1 MSAIEQLTHLLP
13 DYLARQRWYQGDAP
27 AEVEIVAGEVL
38 REGVPGLVWV
48 LARVPGDAAAYQVL
62 VGLRPLS
69 ETENFLEGKGRGFL
83 GDIESDD
90 GPMLAYDALVDPLL
104 AAAFL
109 GVVAPDEHV
118 ETIRPMTVEQSNTS
132 VVYDDRLILKLF
144 RRVEDTSNPDAEVV
158 DALAAAGYD
167 GVPTPVATWRRDG
180 RDLAVVRA
188 FLSGGAD
195 GWELA
200 RTSLRDLYDRRRP
213 PEECGGDFAP
223 EASRLGQCL
232 AALHISMAKAFGAQ
246 PGQPGAWAD
255 TLRDSLVDVDIEGI
269 DAVYDELAALDPDA
283 AGASIRVHGDLHL
296 AQVLRTD
303 KGWYVLDFEGEPLL
317 PVAERVK
324 PSSPLRDVAGMLRS
338 FHYASE
344 VALIERQEASEEE
357 LAGLAQAWA
366 ARNRQAFISGY
377 RGTDDIEALLPP
389 GESWDAVLRAFELG
403 KAVYEVAYERAHRP
417 DWEHIPQRAIARLLA
432 PAP

>member
-180 RDLAVVRA
+180 RDLAVV
-188 FLSGGAD
+188 
-195 GWELA
+195 
-200 RTSLRDLYDRRRP
+200 
-213 PEECGGDFAP
+213 
-223 EASRLGQCL
+223 
-232 AALHISMAKAFGAQ
+232 
-246 PGQPGAWAD
+246 
-255 TLRDSLVDVDIEGI
+255 
-269 DAVYDELAALDPDA
+269 
-283 AGASIRVHGDLHL
+283 
-296 AQVLRTD
+296 
-303 KGWYVLDFEGEPLL
+303 
-317 PVAERVK
+317 
-324 PSSPLRDVAGMLRS
+324 
-338 FHYASE
+338 
-344 VALIERQEASEEE
+344 
-357 LAGLAQAWA
+357 
-366 ARNRQAFISGY
+366 
-377 RGTDDIEALLPP
+377 
-389 GESWDAVLRAFELG
+389 
-403 KAVYEVAYERAHRP
+403 
-417 DWEHIPQRAIARLLA
+417 
-432 PAP
+432 